1 MATNEVRLVCSV
13 LNFED
18 AQEKWKSARVKCKHH
33 KSNVNYVFMR
43 LAHCC
48 TFYNTGGA
56 AAPSSYRACVMT
68 DCPIVIEYKRKAAI
82 QKASIKA
89 DLVAYQKG
97 AKNGN
102 KTRNIR

>member
-13 LNFED
+13 LDFEH
-18 AQEKWKSARVKCKHH
+18 AQERWKSERVKCKHYT
-33 KSNVNYVFMR
+33 SNVNYMFMR

-48 TFYNTGGA
+48 TFYN
-56 AAPSSYRACVMT
+56 SSYRACVMT
-68 DCPIVIEYKRKAAI
+68 DCPMVIEHKRKAAI
-82 QKASIKA
+82 QEASIKA